1 MPVRQRRLRLLWIAL
16 FLLVLGCSMPGAKK
30 EQKQGPAR
38 PPSRGLANIA
48 RTGELRIGMS
58 GEQPP
63 LTMTAK
69 NGDLIG
75 LDVALSRV
83 LANSMGVDAKFVKL
97 PFGRLLDAL
106 VADQVDMVMS
116 GVTITPAR
124 SERVTFV
131 GPYYTSG
138 KSLLTKSESLA
149 GVRIPQDLD
158 SSQIRLSALAGS
170 TSESFVRDSIPR
182 AKLVAT
188 EHLEEAIQKV
198 LDGNVDALI
207 ADRETCSFA
216 VLRHPDQGLLNPDVV
231 FTIEPM
237 GIAIAPGDPRF
248 ANLIQT
254 YLSALEEHGILEKAR
269 AFWFKDPA
277 WVKDLR

>member
-1 MPVRQRRLRLLWIAL
+1 MSVRQRHLRFLWIAL
-16 FLLVLGCSMPGAKK
+16 FLLALGCSMPGARK
-30 EQKQGPAR
+30 EQDPVR

-48 RTGELRIGMS
+48 RTGELRIGTS

-83 LANSMGVDAKFVKL
+83 LAKSMGVNAKFVKL

-131 GPYYTSG
+131 GPYFTSG
-138 KSLLTKSESLA
+138 KSLLTKSDSLA

-158 SSQIRLSALAGS
+158 STKIRLSALAGS

-182 AKLVAT
+182 AKLVVT
-188 EHLEEAIQKV
+188 EYLEEAIQKV
-198 LDGNVDALI
+198 LDGEVDALI

-216 VLRHPDQGLLNPDVV
+216 VLRHPNQGLINPDVV

-237 GIAIAPGDPRF
+237 GIAIAPDDPRF

-254 YLSALEEHGILEKAR
+254 YLNALEEHGILEKAR
-269 AFWFKDPA
+269 AFWFKDPT
-277 WVKDLR
+277 WVQDLR